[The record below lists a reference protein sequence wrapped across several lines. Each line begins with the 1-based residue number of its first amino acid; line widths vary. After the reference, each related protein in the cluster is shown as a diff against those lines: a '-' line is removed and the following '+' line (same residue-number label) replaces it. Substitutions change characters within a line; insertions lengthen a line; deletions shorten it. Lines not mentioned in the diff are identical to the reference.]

1 MTTFGFMGNNSGGIT
16 IGGGGPLLGNSNSLL
31 DDSSNSS
38 TVSIKTPIPTEL
50 FKIVKDELSSI
61 FAKISNDYKIP
72 QDQLVSRYNEDI
84 SKMGIKLGMKRRNRR
99 SLPKDL
105 QCMGRKI
112 DGGQCTRS
120 RRNGEEFCL
129 SHLKRLPHG
138 RIDDPNF
145 VNKEKGK
152 RGRKKKEINY
162 NDEEYLCVHLELI
175 KGKQYLLDENDN
187 VFSYN
192 LESPVFLGKK
202 GDMENND

>member
-1 MTTFGFMGNNSGGIT
+1 M
-16 IGGGGPLLGNSNSLL
+16 
-31 DDSSNSS
+31 
-38 TVSIKTPIPTEL
+38 SIFEVVLKERPEIDKKRSEL
-50 FKIVKDELSSI
+50 IEQLANDKEELSNI
-61 FAKISNDYKIP
+61 FMKISSDYKIP
-72 QDQLVSRYNEDI
+72 QDQLISRYQEDI

-175 KGKQYLLDENDN
+175 KGKQYLLDENEN

-202 GDMENND
+202 CDIN

>member
-1 MTTFGFMGNNSGGIT
+1 MTTFGFINGSTGTNIA
-16 IGGGGPLLGNSNSLL
+16 GGGGINQLITGNSILEDNGTSV
-31 DDSSNSS
+31 NG
-38 TVSIKTPIPTEL
+38 KTPLPNEL
-50 FKIVKDELSSI
+50 FKIVKEELSNI
-61 FAKISNDYKIP
+61 FMKISSDYKIP
-72 QDQLVSRYNEDI
+72 QDQLISRDQEDI

-175 KGKQYLLDENDN
+175 KGKQYLLDENEN

-202 GDMENND
+202 CDIN